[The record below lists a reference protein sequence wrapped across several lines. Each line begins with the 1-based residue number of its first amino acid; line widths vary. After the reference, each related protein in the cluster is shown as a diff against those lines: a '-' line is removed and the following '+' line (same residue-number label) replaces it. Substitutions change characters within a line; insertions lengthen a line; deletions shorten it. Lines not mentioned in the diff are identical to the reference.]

1 MTSDHDVHR
10 DPVEAELEGRLRA
23 TAVGFSGPEPSLVPA
38 AQAADLL
45 DVVYAGIDSPL
56 GRLLVAATP
65 AGLVRVSYLD
75 ARSAQPR
82 GEDAVLAQLAQRISP
97 RILRAPARL
106 DAARRELDEYFA
118 GRRRSFDL
126 RLDLRLIGPF
136 ARRVLAVTAAIPY
149 GEVSSYARVAA
160 AAGSPRGSRAAG
172 NALGSN
178 PLPIVLPCHRVLRS
192 TGALGGYTGDIERK
206 AALLQLEAGRPAFG
220 ATNRDSLLGSHP
232 GVHP

>member
-1 MTSDHDVHR
+1 MTGVNEVHR
-10 DPVEAELEGRLRA
+10 DPAEAELEGRLRDA
-23 TAVGFSGPEPSLVPA
+23 AAGFSGPEPSLVPA
-38 AQAADLL
+38 AQAAGLL
-45 DVVYAGIDSPL
+45 DVVYAGVDSPL
-56 GRLLVAATP
+56 GRLLVAGTP

-97 RILRAPARL
+97 RILRAPAQL

-206 AALLQLEAGRPAFG
+206 VALLELEAGQLSFG
-220 ATNRDSLLGSHP
+220 PTNRDALRGP
-232 GVHP
+232 DRGVLP